1 MNSLPTDPESSFFD
15 ERDDDGWVAD
25 EEELEAS
32 PPPRWRRP
40 AVVALAILVALSLAI
55 LPLQSLFDGTTPAV
69 SDSGL
74 AICGDDYCIVREA
87 VAEAGLDLELSRL
100 ANTLLDE
107 AAAVALANELTDY
120 LGIDRVDLAVVDDLG
135 GRLGGVYDPST
146 RSILIDRPANA
157 WVVAHEV
164 AHAVASGHG
173 EEFQEVLIDLAR
185 HLSDD

>member
-1 MNSLPTDPESSFFD
+1 MNLPPTDD
-15 ERDDDGWVAD
+15 EGTFLDEWDTDEDEFETVA
-25 EEELEAS
+25 
-32 PPPRWRRP
+32 PPRWRRP
-40 AVVALAILVALSLAI
+40 VVVTLAILVAASLAI

-87 VAEAGLDLELSRL
+87 VVEAGLDLELSRL
-100 ANTLLDE
+100 ANTLLDD

-120 LGIDRVDLAVVDDLG
+120 LGIDRVELTVVDELG
-135 GRLGGVYDPST
+135 GRLGGVFDPST

-164 AHAVASGHG
+164 AHAVAPGHG
-173 EEFQEVLIDLAR
+173 DEFQRVLIDLAR
-185 HLSDD
+185 YLADD